1 VRRKVLKA
9 RYHPMQNLS
18 IHRILIP
25 SAMHSQAQHIWSNQ
39 GRTQN
44 VRLQRECTHNLAS
57 DEWVSLWSMWDVLEV
72 CQIRKVNTGQ
82 QDEKVLQCRTVRTA
96 IIRVFASA
104 TTQQI
109 IYNKSALYAFNELPY
124 SSSLYKISID
134 FFFDPQQ

>member
-1 VRRKVLKA
+1 
-9 RYHPMQNLS
+9 
-18 IHRILIP
+18 
-25 SAMHSQAQHIWSNQ
+25 
-39 GRTQN
+39 
-44 VRLQRECTHNLAS
+44 
-57 DEWVSLWSMWDVLEV
+57 MWDVLEV